1 MIAVW
6 VDSPSR
12 EEAESHSR
20 NQRATSANQF
30 ILIIATHPSK
40 FPSQTWMT
48 STIRSPRRRQT
59 MTVSWKSSSLQ
70 MKYPLQSHL
79 KTLGPSTMTVRV
91 FENVWFLVNHH
102 MDQTK
107 NLLVPVMHS
116 ANFDVRYLSLMNKIV
131 SYKLIAESIPSGLVA
146 KRIEW
151 I

>member
-79 KTLGPSTMTVRV
+79 KTLGPSTMTVSV
-91 FENVWFLVNHH
+91 FENLWFLVR
-102 MDQTK
+102 TY
-107 NLLVPVMHS
+107 LLVPVIHS
-116 ANFDVRYLSLMNKIV
+116 ANFDVRYSSLINKIV
-131 SYKLIAESIPSGLVA
+131 SYKLIAGSIPSGLVA